1 MSEIFIGCSGWFYPH
16 WSGVFYP
23 REIPQKNWF
32 NYYSSFFNT
41 VELNSTFYSFPSVEK
56 ARRWYRESPASFRY
70 SVKMNR
76 VVTHIKRLISADN
89 EIERFYESILHLKE
103 KLASV
108 LVQFP
113 PSFKY
118 SEENVERISSAI
130 REDIKVFFEFRHKS
144 WYTTESLDKLRERNI
159 SIVTVS
165 VKGLPFLLPEQ
176 GDAYLRMH
184 GDVNGYATDYSD
196 DFLENLAKGLAGRRY
211 NDIYI
216 YFNNDYHGYA
226 PKNALTLKKLIKGS

>member
-1 MSEIFIGCSGWFYPH
+1 
-16 WSGVFYP
+16 
-23 REIPQKNWF
+23 
-32 NYYSSFFNT
+32 
-41 VELNSTFYSFPSVEK
+41 ELNSTFYSFPSVEK

-211 NDIYI
+211 NEIYI